1 MSSEPVPLDAVSE
14 WLAAAV
20 PQIPVAGGVSVQRLA
35 GGHSNLTY
43 RLVDAAGTS
52 WVLRRPPTGT
62 ALSTAHDMAREW
74 RFLTALAATP
84 VPVPA
89 PVAYCADPG
98 VIGAEFYLMTFV
110 EGDVLDDAGSGHRL
124 DPAVRR
130 TAAFSLV
137 DALAAVHAVDPDAV
151 GLGDLRRRGGYVER
165 QLRRWHRHVHAGS
178 AADLTAVDVGHARL
192 ARWAAALPPSAQQ
205 VVHGDFRFGN
215 VAVCPAGIVRAVF
228 DWELAALGDPLAD
241 LGWLVA
247 SWGGDG
253 PPPIV
258 PGPDL
263 AGGYPAAA
271 ELVARYV
278 ARRGDEAG
286 DLAQL
291 GGYVAFAR
299 WRVACI
305 QAGVHA
311 RYAAGSMGAVED
323 ETAARDRLTEM
334 SVQAQAA
341 LDALDAGV
349 SPVL

>member
-1 MSSEPVPLDAVSE
+1 VADVNPGLPEDPIHLGVEDGGVGVGVAVDPAVLHQPAEVAVGRSHGTSSGRPGCSHGSDAGRHGADWHVVVLLRSRFTDRVSSEPVPLDAVSE

-74 RFLTALAATP
+74 RFSPALAATP

-151 GLGDLRRRGGYVER
+151 GLVTCAGAAVRRAATASLAPPCARRLGG
-165 QLRRWHRHVHAGS
+165 
-178 AADLTAVDVGHARL
+178 DLTAVDVGHARL

-228 DWELAALGDPLAD
+228 
-241 LGWLVA
+241 
-247 SWGGDG
+247 
-253 PPPIV
+253 
-258 PGPDL
+258 
-263 AGGYPAAA
+263 
-271 ELVARYV
+271 
-278 ARRGDEAG
+278 
-286 DLAQL
+286 
-291 GGYVAFAR
+291 
-299 WRVACI
+299 
-305 QAGVHA
+305 
-311 RYAAGSMGAVED
+311 
-323 ETAARDRLTEM
+323 
-334 SVQAQAA
+334 
-341 LDALDAGV
+341 
-349 SPVL
+349 